1 MQTAMIPRTVR
12 KAIIP
17 AAGFGTRMLPATKSV
32 PKELLPIVD
41 RPILDYI
48 VAEAFAAGIEHVV
61 IVTGR
66 MKGAIEDYFDC
77 AFEVD
82 ATLRRAGKTPLADR
96 LATATPEVGAISFVR
111 QQQARGLGHAV
122 WTARHII
129 GDEPFAVL
137 LPDMLMVDQEPC
149 LQSMTGLYRR
159 HGGNVVAV
167 ERCLPEETHKFG
179 IVSLKQTLTGNLVD
193 GLVEKPAPGTAP
205 SNLFISGR
213 YILQPEIFSIL
224 ENQTPGA
231 GGEVQL
237 TDAMITL
244 MQDQEIRAFEFGG
257 RTFDC
262 GNPAGFVAA
271 NLHMALTHPEIA
283 AGIYGEMQALTSP
296 ARAIA

>member
-1 MQTAMIPRTVR
+1 MHTKVR

-48 VAEAFAAGIEHVV
+48 VAEAFASGIEHVV

-66 MKGAIEDYFDC
+66 MKGAIEDYFDH
-77 AFEVD
+77 AFEIDVC
-82 ATLRRAGKTPLADR
+82 LRNAGKHGLADR
-96 LATATPEVGAISFVR
+96 MAQHTPGTGSISFVR

-122 WTARHII
+122 WTARQII

-137 LPDMLMVDQEPC
+137 LPDMLMVDDEPC
-149 LQSMTGLYRR
+149 LKSMMDLYDR
-159 HGGNVVAV
+159 HGGNIVAV
-167 ERCLPEETHKFG
+167 ERCAPEEAHKFG
-179 IVSLKQTLTGNLVD
+179 IVSLKPTGDGPIVT
-193 GLVEKPAPGTAP
+193 GLVEKPAPGTAL

-213 YILQPEIFSIL
+213 YILQPEIFELL
-224 ENQTPGA
+224 ENQSPGA

-237 TDAMITL
+237 TDAMIAL
-244 MQDQEIRAFEFGG
+244 MGGQMIRPFEFRG

-262 GNPAGFVAA
+262 GSPAGFVSA
-271 NLHMALTHPEIA
+271 NLHMALARADLGAHVHMEI
-283 AGIYGEMQALTSP
+283 EALTASRS
-296 ARAIA
+296 AVA